1 MSTTPISSGNFH
13 LICGLGNPGSKYE
26 NTRHNIGFM
35 ILQRLASQNCGSFRV
50 NKKLLGYLSEFS
62 FGEKPIRLLMP
73 NTYMNESG
81 RSGLAARD
89 FYKLADDALLVVC
102 DDFNLPL
109 SKLRVRPG
117 GGSGGQKGL
126 AEIVHR
132 LGSDQVP
139 RLRLGIGPVPENWNP
154 AGFVLGKFDRHEQK
168 EVGSVVTEACQA
180 VALWVTDGVDKAM
193 NRFNG
198 EVA

>member
-1 MSTTPISSGNFH
+1 MK
-13 LICGLGNPGSKYE
+13 LVVGLGNPGRKYAE
-26 NTRHNIGFM
+26 TRHNVGWM
-35 ILQRLASQNCGSFRV
+35 VLAELKRNYGTGQPKEKFHGEV
-50 NKKLLGYLSEFS
+50 VEAEIAGEQVLLLAPHTF
-62 FGEKPIRLLMP
+62 
-73 NTYMNESG
+73 MNESG
-81 RSGLAARD
+81 RSVLAARD
-89 FYKLADDALLVVC
+89 FYKLADNALLVVC

-126 AEIVHR
+126 ADIVHR

-139 RLRLGIGPVPENWNP
+139 RLRLGIGPVPENWDP

-180 VALWVTDGVDKAM
+180 VALWVADGVDKAM

-198 EVA
+198 DLA